1 MTLEDAE
8 STLPAGSH
16 IVLTATDGETYVKF
30 TIQETGQTGVLNV
43 ERNETDYYK
52 LTIDGMSEY
61 ECFEDLPYAG

>member
-1 MTLEDAE
+1 M
-8 STLPAGSH
+8 
-16 IVLTATDGETYVKF
+16 LTATDGETYVKF